1 MGVRRGT
8 ALAVAHVGVELL
20 IDTELARRD
29 AHRDAYLG
37 ALASATR
44 RRQEA
49 RLGARY
55 RYLCRFLR
63 LRGVS
68 DRPPTARETT
78 TRLDRALRA
87 RPRLRLVDG
96 DHARV
101 TAWIVADSPE
111 VARTVPSIVAEL
123 EAALGVRFR

>member
-1 MGVRRGT
+1 
-8 ALAVAHVGVELL
+8 VAHVGVELL
-20 IDTELARRD
+20 IDAELARRD
-29 AHRDAYLG
+29 AHRSAYLG

-63 LRGVS
+63 LRGVP

-78 TRLDRALRA
+78 TRLGRALAA

-96 DHARV
+96 DHERV
-101 TAWIVADSPE
+101 EAWIERNGPE
-111 VARTVPSIVAEL
+111 VARTVPSVVAEL
-123 EAALGVRFR
+123 EAALGIRLR